1 MAGDTSTELA
11 CTSNFVTPSGMI
23 TYAMDTAIPGK
34 PAISC
39 TGGTGALTYS
49 AWPTLSTLGGSV
61 GFSPTSGI
69 VSGTTGP
76 TPQSPTLFTI
86 TAVDSATGYAG
97 YFEFY
102 ASVSSSE

>member
-1 MAGDTSTELA
+1 
-11 CTSNFVTPSGMI
+11 MI
-23 TYAMDTAIPGK
+23 TYAVNTAIPGE

-39 TGGTGALTYS
+39 NADGRFSRNLRGIGALTYS
-49 AWPTLSTLGGSV
+49 AWPPLSTLGGSV
-61 GFSPTSGI
+61 GLSPTSGI